1 MLVQLQPTYSIP
13 VMPCPFFSAFHDNV
27 LQDNVVIAEKIEG
40 NFLNHYDFEYITT
53 SQTYSNIIV
62 KLREKWNFNCTLN
75 TGLEKK

>member
-13 VMPCPFFSAFHDNV
+13 VMPCPFFFAFHDNV
-27 LQDNVVIAEKIEG
+27 LQDNVVIAEKIES

-62 KLREKWNFNCTLN
+62 KLREKWNFNCTLS